1 MTFAP
6 DKLVIATRNRGK
18 VKEFALI
25 FQPLGIQVQGLFD
38 ITGFTLPA
46 VDEDQDTFLGNAAK
60 KARITA
66 ETLGMPVL
74 ADDSGLCVDALGG
87 EPGVYSARY
96 AGMHATDQANN
107 EKLLAE
113 LAQRTQP
120 RRAQDGTII
129 WSAAQFRCA
138 LVMVDPHQRNSWQA
152 EAGCDGVIIGEPR
165 GSDGFGYDP
174 LFYIPTLRKTF
185 AQLEASEKSLLSHR
199 GMAARELMK
208 QLQRE
213 GLSD

>member
-18 VKEFALI
+18 VKEFAMI

-38 ITGFTLPA
+38 MTGFTLPA
-46 VDEDQDTFLGNAAK
+46 VDEDQDTFIGNAAK

-66 ETLGMPVL
+66 EALGIPVL
-74 ADDSGLCVDALGG
+74 ADDSGLCVEALGG

-120 RRAQDGTII
+120 QTKQAGIII

-138 LVMVDPHQRNSWQA
+138 LFLVDPHRRTAWQA
-152 EAGCDGVIIGEPR
+152 EGACDGVIIGEPR

-174 LFYIPTLRKTF
+174 LFYIPALRKTF
-185 AQLEASEKSLLSHR
+185 AQLAASEKSLLSHR
-199 GMAARELMK
+199 GMASRELIK